1 MSRQAGECSGATGGG
16 NCGANSRLLESG
28 QLAGRSKR
36 LVRRYLGPPLERL
49 TSRGFGPPP
58 PTAESHTP
66 RADGTGD
73 PSGPSPSPSESEWTV
88 DGTGVDA
95 ADLSVGDTVTF
106 SKALTEEDLHLFA
119 RCSGDTNAL
128 HLDEEFATGTRFE
141 GRIVHGTLL
150 SGLVSAAIARLPGVP
165 ILLSQDVEYLAP
177 ARPGESLTGDCEIV
191 EAVGD
196 RTYRLRTRVTDEADD
211 MLVDGEAVVLVDEVD
226 ADDQH
231 ETT

>member
-1 MSRQAGECSGATGGG
+1 MSRQAGECSCATAGG
-16 NCGANSRLLESG
+16 NRAANSWWEVSGLLAELSRRLL
-28 QLAGRSKR
+28 RR
-36 LVRRYLGPPLERL
+36 LLGPPHERL
-49 TSRGFGPPP
+49 TSYALAGPA

-66 RADGTGD
+66 RADGRGD
-73 PSGPSPSPSESEWTV
+73 SSVPSPPPAEPEWTV
-88 DGTGVDA
+88 DRPGVDA

-106 SKALTEEDLHLFA
+106 VKELTEEDVRLFA
-119 RCSGDTNAL
+119 RSSGDTNPL
-128 HLDEEFATGTRFE
+128 HLDEEFATGTRFD
-141 GRIVHGTLL
+141 GRIVHGALL

-165 ILLSQDVEYLAP
+165 ILLSQDTEYLAP

-191 EAVGD
+191 EDVGD

-231 ETT
+231 DTT